1 MKEKTCGIV
10 RVKRFKGDLNSA
22 PLWVLISSDEI
33 YSIGCCSGVSLSD
46 SFVAR
51 VFLSTK
57 FHSSVGAST
66 NNIRFGVFVKVVL
79 IWVHKCFVFPFC
91 VRNLN
96 ESVGGIRGW
105 KKIIYVQ
112 LVKPFSS
119 LTLVDTFQSE
129 RFSELKK
136 IPVYEYPFIW
146 DAGLLWVS
154 ISSSS
159 RYTFKLFLSTTFVIY
174 DHTHSSLA
182 CWRIVLSIQK
192 FILLNNDVF
201 DLYPQVYQYA

>member
-1 MKEKTCGIV
+1 M
-10 RVKRFKGDLNSA
+10 
-22 PLWVLISSDEI
+22 LISSDEI

-66 NNIRFGVFVKVVL
+66 NNIRFGVFVKYL
-79 IWVHKCFVFPFC
+79 GKCFVFSPFC

-119 LTLVDTFQSE
+119 LTRVDTIPKWKIF
-129 RFSELKK
+129 RIKKK

-146 DAGLLWVS
+146 DAGLVWVS

-159 RYTFKLFLSTTFVIY
+159 RYTFKLFLSPTFVIY

-201 DLYPQVYQYA
+201 DLYPQVY

>member
-1 MKEKTCGIV
+1 M
-10 RVKRFKGDLNSA
+10 
-22 PLWVLISSDEI
+22 LISSDEI

-79 IWVHKCFVFPFC
+79 IWVNVLFFHFVLETWMK
-91 VRNLN
+91 VWDD
-96 ESVGGIRGW
+96 E
-105 KKIIYVQ
+105 II
-112 LVKPFSS
+112 LLGSIPS
-119 LTLVDTFQSE
+119 LTQEIMFRTF
-129 RFSELKK
+129 K
-136 IPVYEYPFIW
+136 VYGYPFIW
-146 DAGLLWVS
+146 DAGLLLVS

-159 RYTFKLFLSTTFVIY
+159 RYTFKLFLSPTFVIY

-201 DLYPQVYQYA
+201 DLYPQVY